1 MRLMHLP
8 VIVQLRRTLRLV
20 WQSGPGWTVVSVA
33 LLVAQAALPLLT
45 LYLIKLVVDAVAAA
59 IPGQGVAF
67 GRVAVLVGLTGAVA
81 VVSAVCRS
89 LARFVSEGQAQA
101 VTDHMLDILHAKAV
115 EVDLEHYENSQ
126 YHDTL
131 QRALQEASFRPT
143 HILNGLIQVAQ
154 SSIAL
159 LVMAGLLFS
168 FHWGVA
174 VILFAAAVPGVI
186 LRARYTGQVYRWQ
199 RQNTPAERR
208 AWYFHWLLTGIVHAK
223 EVRLFDLGPLFRGRF
238 RDARTRLRRERLGL
252 ATRRCAADLA
262 GQSSL
267 ILAVFGAYAFI
278 AYRAVQGA
286 ITIGDLVMYY
296 QAFQRGQDFLREMLT
311 GLAGLYED
319 HLFLRSVYEFLDL
332 DRKVLEPPAPKPMP
346 RPLRTGIVFDH
357 VTFHYP
363 TGTREVL
370 QDVSLTIRPGESIAL
385 VGENGSGKTT
395 LVKLLCRLYDPTG
408 GAITIDGTGKARFCN
423 GRAATGDRSHL
434 SGLRPVPG
442 DGQGEHL
449 VRQRRGGGRSR
460 SDRRGGAPLGR
471 RRGHQ
476 GTEARLRHH
485 AGQVV
490 RPRRRAQ
497 HRRMAEGGPGA
508 GVHAQR
514 AERRARRADQCARCE
529 GRIRGV
535 QAVSAARR
543 GPDHHPHQPS
553 TLDGQDGRPDL
564 RARRRANRRE
574 RYSRRVG
581 ARGGPVWTLVRNPG
595 STIPLT
601 RWWGSEA

>member
-1 MRLMHLP
+1 MRLMRVP
-8 VIVQLRRTLRLV
+8 VIVQLRRTLRLG
-20 WQSGPGWTVVSVA
+20 WPSGAGWAVASGA
-33 LLVAQAALPLLT
+33 LLGGQAARP
-45 LYLIKLVVDAVAAA
+45 
-59 IPGQGVAF
+59 
-67 GRVAVLVGLTGAVA
+67 R
-81 VVSAVCRS
+81 
-89 LARFVSEGQAQA
+89 LA
-101 VTDHMLDILHAKAV
+101 
-115 EVDLEHYENSQ
+115 
-126 YHDTL
+126 
-131 QRALQEASFRPT
+131 T

-223 EVRLFDLGPLFRGRF
+223 EVRLFDLGRLFRSRF

-262 GQSSL
+262 GQASL

-319 HLFLRSVYEFLDL
+319 HLFLRSVYEFPEP

-408 GAITIDGTGKARFCN
+408 GAITIDG
-423 GRAATGDRSHL
+423 
-434 SGLRPVPG
+434 
-442 DGQGEHL
+442 
-449 VRQRRGGGRSR
+449 
-460 SDRRGGAPLGR
+460 
-471 RRGHQ
+471 
-476 GTEARLRHH
+476 
-485 AGQVV
+485 
-490 RPRRRAQ
+490 
-497 HRRMAEGGPGA
+497 
-508 GVHAQR
+508 
-514 AERRARRADQCARCE
+514 
-529 GRIRGV
+529 
-535 QAVSAARR
+535 
-543 GPDHHPHQPS
+543 
-553 TLDGQDGRPDL
+553 
-564 RARRRANRRE
+564 
-574 RYSRRVG
+574 
-581 ARGGPVWTLVRNPG
+581 
-595 STIPLT
+595 
-601 RWWGSEA
+601 